1 MRPKIANLFHHKGL
15 SSKSDKKTVTT
26 NNRLQRATKK
36 QSEKEVGAGTAGEEE
51 Q

>member
-26 NNRLQRATKK
+26 NNRLGATEK
-36 QSEKEVGAGTAGEEE
+36 QSEKEVGAGMAGEEE